1 MSQNTPPGNGPD
13 DARDGTQPENNPYF
27 NRVEAERVP
36 DLDAA
41 APRLRTV
48 EERRLDRKALL
59 FLGGIL
65 LLVLA
70 MGYLLVRKGS
80 EPEPVPPPRPEARTS
95 TPVLPT
101 IPTATPIAP
110 PADPIPMLPPPPV
123 DDSVPAYAAGGDRG
137 DRGPRE
143 PTLLERRIAAAQE
156 LGEGQGQTLGQYPQ
170 GQYPQGPMNPYLP
183 GGPLSQNPQG
193 GQNGGQGRDAEALP
207 TSAAF
212 IRSPDALLVRGT
224 YLRCVLETRIITDIP
239 GYTSCLVTEPVYSI
253 NGRTLLL
260 PKGSKIYGSYNGG
273 PVAKRVDVIWDR
285 ITTPNGIDV
294 AMSSP
299 GTDGL
304 GGAGVPGQYTAHWGK
319 RLTSALMISLLA
331 DAFKYAAAENGP
343 ESTTIGSN
351 GFAVQSPYESAT
363 ARTMERLAGEALSDR
378 PQPTVTV
385 NQGTVMNV
393 YVAKDVDFSAVLGR
407 RM

>member
-1 MSQNTPPGNGPD
+1 MSQTTPPGQGPD
-13 DARDGTQPENNPYF
+13 DRRDVPPPAPEGANAQPQNPYF
-27 NRVEAERVP
+27 NRAQPQADP
-36 DLDAA
+36 DLDAS

-70 MGYLLVRKGS
+70 MGYLLLRKGTR
-80 EPEPVPPPRPEARTS
+80 EEAPPPPRPESRAS
-95 TPVLPT
+95 TPELPA
-101 IPTATPIAP
+101 IPTAAPVTPA
-110 PADPIPMLPPPPV
+110 ADPIPMLPA
-123 DDSVPAYAAGGDRG
+123 PAQESSGSYRPELPAVAEQVR
-137 DRGPRE
+137 RE
-143 PTLLERRIAAAQE
+143 PTLLERRIAAAQ
-156 LGEGQGQTLGQYPQ
+156 GEGGGQQQNPAMAGYPYPQ
-170 GQYPQGPMNPYLP
+170 GYPGMPGAQG
-183 GGPLSQNPQG
+183 QQAQG
-193 GQNGGQGRDAEALP
+193 TTESTEVS
-207 TSAAF
+207 TSASF
-212 IRSPDALLVRGT
+212 IRAPDALLVRGT
-224 YLRCVLETRIITDIP
+224 YLRCVLETRIITDVP
-239 GYTSCLVTEPVYSI
+239 GYTSCLLTEPVYSI

-304 GGAGVPGQYTAHWGK
+304 GGAGVPGQFTTHWPQ
-319 RLTSALMISLLA
+319 RIASALMISLIA

-343 ESTTIGSN
+343 ETTTVNGS
-351 GFAVQSPYESAT
+351 GFAVQSPYESST
-363 ARTMERLAGEALSDR
+363 ARTMERLANQALDQQR
-378 PQPTVTV
+378 PPTVTV

-393 YVAKDVDFSAVLGR
+393 YVAKDVDFSAVLRTGKR
-407 RM
+407 